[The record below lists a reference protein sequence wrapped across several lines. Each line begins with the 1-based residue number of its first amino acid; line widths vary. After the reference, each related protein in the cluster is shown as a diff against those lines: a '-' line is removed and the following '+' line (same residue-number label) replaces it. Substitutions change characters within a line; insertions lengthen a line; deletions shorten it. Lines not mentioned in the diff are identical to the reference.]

1 MNILSIDFDFFQKIP
16 KEALSAYPDGI
27 DLPTDVSN
35 IIWAS
40 HMTLDKKRLD
50 TVVFDTEKFEFIK
63 QLLKKQKPHTK
74 IMIASSHKTAYAF
87 ILETLYKTKN
97 ENTALT
103 NIDLHHDLGNNNPN
117 VDCGNWIKH
126 LLKEGRIKGFQW
138 VLQPESQ
145 KVYDLSDD
153 ELKQMHAT
161 TNINI
166 IKDTMFDAIFICRS
180 NPWLH
185 PKFDTQFDE
194 LFRLC
199 SQHFKAIIAEP
210 DVRQPRQIPLKE
222 MEGAISCLQ
231 HTPS

>member
-40 HMTLDKKRLD
+40 HMQLDKERLD

-63 QLLKKQKPHTK
+63 QLLKKQKPNTE

-117 VDCGNWIKH
+117 VDCGNWIKY

-138 VLQPESQ
+138 ILQPESQ

-166 IKDTMFDAIFICRS
+166 IEDTMFDAIFICRS
-180 NPWLH
+180 NPWLY

-222 MEGAISCLQ
+222 MEGALSCLQ
-231 HTPS
+231 HTQS